1 MFVGMCARGYTG
13 MVGRG
18 RTAAL
23 SVALALVIAL
33 AGACGSSGSSKS
45 AAKGSTATHAR
56 AVAAARAKQAARHRR
71 VVAHRRTVQRRR
83 ARAALVRRQRA
94 RRAAAVRLAALRATP
109 ESDLAAI
116 TRSVNRLNAAFGR
129 SVRRGI
135 ARAAAMNYWTATG
148 VYTRRECR
156 LFAANAGE
164 RLVAEQLVL
173 HPETLTATPGWVDPV
188 VGRTPAGRI
197 YLVGVDEIQTNV
209 ATGEQRMLGQQLRA
223 TVGRDGRARF
233 FFRCA

>member
-1 MFVGMCARGYTG
+1 

-23 SVALALVIAL
+23 SAALALVIVL
-33 AGACGSSGSSKS
+33 AGACGSGGSSKP
-45 AAKGSTATHAR
+45 AAKGSTASHAR
-56 AVAAARAKQAARHRR
+56 AVAIARAKRAARHRR
-71 VVAHRRTVQRRR
+71 AVAHRRTVQRRR

-94 RRAAAVRLAALRATP
+94 RRATAVRLAALRATP

-116 TRSVNRLNAAFGR
+116 TRSVNRLNAAFGQ

-135 ARAAAMNYWTATG
+135 ARAAAMNYWAATG
-148 VYTRRECR
+148 VYTRRQCR

-164 RLVAEQLVL
+164 RLVAEQLLL
-173 HPETLTATPGWVDPV
+173 HPETLAATPGWVDPA
-188 VGRTPAGRI
+188 VGRAPGGRI
-197 YLVGVDEIQTNV
+197 YLVGVDEVQV
-209 ATGEQRMLGQQLRA
+209 FVPTGEQRVLSQQLRA